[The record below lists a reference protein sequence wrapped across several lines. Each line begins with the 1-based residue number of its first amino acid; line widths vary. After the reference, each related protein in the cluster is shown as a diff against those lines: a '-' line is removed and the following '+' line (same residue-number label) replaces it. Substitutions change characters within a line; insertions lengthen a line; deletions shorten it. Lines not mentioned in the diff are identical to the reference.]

1 MNASRLSMQT
11 YTGPV
16 MIALQYNDLFDLDSI
31 PTSTNTDALPEGRA
45 FTFIKV
51 GQAKLLDVLHGQ
63 FQRKFML
70 DYYDLKVLDVN
81 VGCAN
86 SE

>member
-1 MNASRLSMQT
+1 MQNH
-11 YTGPV
+11 TGPV
-16 MIALQYNDLFDLDSI
+16 MIALLYNDLFDLDS
-31 PTSTNTDALPEGRA
+31 TSTSTHADALPKGRA

-51 GQAKLLDVLHGQ
+51 GQAKLLDV
-63 FQRKFML
+63 QRKFML
-70 DYYDLKVLDVN
+70 DYYDLKMLAVN